1 MSRWLAISNRENSD
15 VSIRKNV
22 WGVPRR
28 YTNVIQRVKPGDT
41 ICMYVG
47 QKLIGRQILAP
58 AITSVFEVVTPMYE
72 DSSEIFMSPKK
83 LGNEVFPFRVKLK
96 PIKIFREPVEFKP
109 LIPRLKF
116 ITNKKMWSGHI
127 RGQAMREIPEED
139 YQLIINQASQ

>member
-1 MSRWLAISNRENSD
+1 MTRWLAISNRENSAI
-15 VSIRKNV
+15 SLQKNV

-28 YTNVIQRVKPGDT
+28 YTNVIHRVKPCDS

-47 QKLIGRQILAP
+47 QKLVNKEILPP
-58 AITSVFEVVTPMYE
+58 AITSVFEVVSSEYE
-72 DSSEIFMSPKK
+72 DSSEIFTSPKK
-83 LGNEVFPFRVKLK
+83 LGNEVFPLRVNLKLLK
-96 PIKIFREPVEFKP
+96 VFKEPVEFKP

-139 YQLIINQASQ
+139 YQLIISQTSR